1 MFGIGMSKENPLRV
15 FPLRGKSLRG
25 PENPRI
31 FRAAR

>member
-1 MFGIGMSKENPLRV
+1 VLALKIRKRLFNAWED
-15 FPLRGKSLRG
+15 LRG